1 MRASNL
7 YLLTNV
13 ESLGLERISQYETS
27 LTDRKE
33 RLEIKEREYRS
44 LKILVETLMHSGLA
58 ISDFDDFYFSYTIP
72 QIGEEF
78 DLLKI
83 SDQMVLNIEL
93 KSERVSDNK
102 IAKQL
107 KRKRYYLSH
116 LSGEHYNFTFIAS
129 EKIFYRLD
137 SAENI
142 EKFSIE
148 RIVELLKL
156 FQKAYRGDI
165 DYKFKVADFLVSP
178 INTPDKFLN
187 KEYFLTQQ
195 QEKIADEVAKKI
207 HGKCGKTPIL
217 EFIEAGAGTGKTL
230 LLYHIAKQFSLDY
243 KVCLIHCTPPNE
255 NYNTLQNKWK
265 AIKITIPKYLK
276 NEIEENYDIFV
287 IDETQRIYPT
297 QLSELL
303 EYVCE
308 HNKTCIIAID
318 PKQTMSKD
326 EKRNNIIEK
335 LQENEYAQRHTLT
348 NKVRTNRELADFIDK
363 IIWLKKTVHTKYFSN
378 VQIAFAQSYEEAK
391 NLIEYYEQKDY
402 HYISYT
408 PSNYVS
414 RPIDVLNNESNTHK
428 VIGQEFDNIVI
439 ILDNNFQY
447 KDGVM
452 ACRVHPNPNYLYQ
465 KLFYQAITRVREK
478 IAIIVVKNE
487 QMFNTILGILR
498 GQENLGED

>member
-1 MRASNL
+1 M
-7 YLLTNV
+7 
-13 ESLGLERISQYETS
+13 
-27 LTDRKE
+27 
-33 RLEIKEREYRS
+33 
-44 LKILVETLMHSGLA
+44 
-58 ISDFDDFYFSYTIP
+58 
-72 QIGEEF
+72 
-78 DLLKI
+78 
-83 SDQMVLNIEL
+83 
-93 KSERVSDNK
+93 
-102 IAKQL
+102 
-107 KRKRYYLSH
+107 
-116 LSGEHYNFTFIAS
+116 
-129 EKIFYRLD
+129 
-137 SAENI
+137 
-142 EKFSIE
+142 
-148 RIVELLKL
+148 
-156 FQKAYRGDI
+156 
-165 DYKFKVADFLVSP
+165 
-178 INTPDKFLN
+178 
-187 KEYFLTQQ
+187 
-195 QEKIADEVAKKI
+195 
-207 HGKCGKTPIL
+207 
-217 EFIEAGAGTGKTL
+217 
-230 LLYHIAKQFSLDY
+230 
-243 KVCLIHCTPPNE
+243 
-255 NYNTLQNKWK
+255 
-265 AIKITIPKYLK
+265 
-276 NEIEENYDIFV
+276 
-287 IDETQRIYPT
+287 
-297 QLSELL
+297 SELL